1 MLMIYRAN
9 EGCLH
14 RQEYEPGRPLP
25 QDAVWLDLLDPAPDE
40 VAEVERVFDLDIPTR
55 EEMHEIELSSRLYEE
70 DGALV
75 MTATVL
81 AGAESGRPGTRP
93 VTFILAGGR
102 LFTVRYS
109 EPRAFQQF
117 AARCQRP
124 RSGHTS
130 AEQVLT
136 GLLDA
141 ISDRIADV
149 LEKQAA
155 DVDALSLEIF
165 EHESAPQPRR
175 DLKLIVRAIGQL
187 GDLNSKTRESL
198 VSLGRLT
205 AFYAAAITGRG
216 ASGELR
222 GRLKSIAGDAS
233 ALADHASFLSNKITF
248 LLDATLGIINIEQNA
263 IIKIFSVAAVVFLP
277 PTLVASIYGMNF
289 EHMPE
294 LAWLAGYPMAIGLM
308 AISAVLPYMY
318 FKRRRW
324 L

>member
-1 MLMIYRAN
+1 
-9 EGCLH
+9 
-14 RQEYEPGRPLP
+14 GRPLP

-102 LFTVRYS
+102 LVTVRSS
-109 EPRAFQQF
+109 EPRGFQQF

-149 LEKQAA
+149 LEQQAA

-165 EHESAPQPRR
+165 EHES
-175 DLKLIVRAIGQL
+175 
-187 GDLNSKTRESL
+187 
-198 VSLGRLT
+198 
-205 AFYAAAITGRG
+205 
-216 ASGELR
+216 
-222 GRLKSIAGDAS
+222 
-233 ALADHASFLSNKITF
+233 
-248 LLDATLGIINIEQNA
+248 
-263 IIKIFSVAAVVFLP
+263 
-277 PTLVASIYGMNF
+277 
-289 EHMPE
+289 
-294 LAWLAGYPMAIGLM
+294 
-308 AISAVLPYMY
+308 
-318 FKRRRW
+318 
-324 L
+324 